1 MIGTSLFLFI
11 FAKAIQTITLRP
23 IIVKNTFIYII
34 VILTGILCSSP
45 AYPADKNAE
54 HLSKLKALID
64 ANLAYT
70 REVTNDSIILWEKEL
85 EPSLEKQKQY
95 TTLFQLKQMAV
106 CAYATRG
113 DINLAADLAQ
123 LMYNKAKSMNHT
135 IGIALSSRA
144 IGDAYLN
151 ANMLKEAIDAY
162 EASLQLFNKTEHTEA
177 YAIQL
182 LPRFIITLVQLNKLE
197 KAATYL
203 KQLDVIHDKYPS
215 ESTRFYVLTSYA
227 CYYLLGT
234 GETAKVEPLL
244 TEAEDINKRLNE
256 IYFQYIINH
265 TAAAYYKAIGDNE
278 QALKLYRTLRAESL
292 IEMYSGKLIK
302 LYQDEAS
309 LLAQKGLFDEACRI
323 YQQANQQK
331 DSMNVVSYSRQINHL
346 RTTYQVDQIEIQNQ
360 IQQNRLIL
368 WTLIA
373 IFFVFILIVLLI
385 IRIKTGNKRLLRSQA
400 QLEKAKRYAESSIKT
415 KSLFLSNMSHEIRT
429 PLNALSGFS
438 SILTE
443 MSIDSQT
450 RLQCNDI
457 IQQNSEL
464 LLKLIND
471 VIDLSSLE
479 VGKLTFNFREC
490 DAVIV
495 CRNVVNTVEKV
506 KQTQATIV
514 FDTSLKSLKLL
525 TDDSRL
531 QQVLINLLINATKF
545 TTQGTITL
553 QLSQESE
560 TTARFSVTD
569 TGCGIPL
576 EKQSQIFNR
585 FEKLNEG
592 AQGTGLG
599 LSICQLIIEQ
609 IGGNI
614 GIDPE
619 YTNGAR
625 FVFTHPIRPEIRKEK
640 TK

>member
-1 MIGTSLFLFI
+1 M
-11 FAKAIQTITLRP
+11 
-23 IIVKNTFIYII
+23 KNIFIYII
-34 VILTGILCSSP
+34 VILTGILCSLP
-45 AYPADKNAE
+45 AYSTDKNAE
-54 HLSKLKALID
+54 HLSKLKTLID
-64 ANLAYT
+64 ANLTYS
-70 REVTNDSIILWEKEL
+70 REVTTDSIILWEKEL

-106 CAYATRG
+106 CAYAIRG
-113 DINLAADLAQ
+113 DINLATDLAR
-123 LMYNKAKSMNHT
+123 LMYDKAKSMNHT

-151 ANMLKEAIDAY
+151 ADMPKEAIDAY
-162 EASLQLFNKTEHTEA
+162 EASLQLLNKTEQTET
-177 YAIQL
+177 YVTQL
-182 LPRFIITLVQLNKLE
+182 LPKFIITLVQLNKLE
-197 KAATYL
+197 KAAAYL
-203 KQLDVIHDKYPS
+203 KQLDAIYAQYPS
-215 ESTRFYVLTSYA
+215 QSTRFYVLTTYA
-227 CYYLLGT
+227 CYYLET
-234 GETAKVEPLL
+234 GETAKAKHLL
-244 TEAEDINKRLNE
+244 TEAENINKKLNKV
-256 IYFQYIINH
+256 YFQYIIDH

-278 QALKLYRTLRAESL
+278 QALKLYRMLRAESL
-292 IEMYSGKLIK
+292 VGMFSGKLIK

-309 LLAQKGLFDEACRI
+309 LLAKKGLYDEACHV

-331 DSMNVVSYSRQINHL
+331 DSMNVVSYSRQINDL

-368 WTLIA
+368 WTIIA

-385 IRIKTGNKRLLRSQA
+385 IRIKIGNKRLLRSQA
-400 QLEKAKRYAESSIKT
+400 KLEKAKKYAESSIKT

-443 MSIDSQT
+443 MSVDSQT
-450 RLQCNDI
+450 RQQCNDI

-479 VGKLTFNFREC
+479 VSKLTFNFREC
-490 DAVIV
+490 DAVAI

-506 KQTQATIV
+506 KQTQASIA
-514 FDTSLKSLKLL
+514 FDTSLKSLNLL

-531 QQVLINLLINATKF
+531 QQVLINLLINATKY
-545 TTQGTITL
+545 TTRGTITL

-619 YTNGAR
+619 YTNGTR